1 MKKFRWQFLIILL
14 TGIVVGVLLI
24 TQQPEQRTNVA
35 APQTGGSYSEGLVG
49 SFQRLNPLF
58 DHYNQ
63 PDRDVNRLLFNGLVK
78 FDSAGYPQPDLA
90 LAWGFSKDGLSYNF
104 SLKEDIKWH
113 DGEPFT
119 VDDVIFTIEKMS
131 DPESITPADL
141 KAFWQEIIVNR
152 LDDYNLQFVLPEPF
166 APFMDY
172 LTFGVLPEHLL
183 GGKTFLEIQE
193 SAFNLQPVGTGP
205 YLLDRLVVENNKIA
219 GVILKSN
226 TAYFDGAPFI
236 EEVTFKYYA
245 TSTDMY
251 NAYLDGEIQGLSRVT
266 GDFLVDVLQ
275 DPQVSI
281 YTGRR
286 PELTMVLLNHN
297 DPNVDFLQDVNV
309 RQALMKSINRSVI
322 INQYLSGQ
330 AIAADSPIF
339 PGTWAYYSSSPVAY
353 DPESAINHLKEA
365 EFLFAGENSLVR
377 SKDGKQLS
385 FSMVYPD
392 DEIHKKIAEAIQTDW
407 KKIGVEVLL
416 VPLSYEDLIDQQLVK
431 RDFQAALVDINLSR
445 YPDPDPYPFWD
456 QAQATGGQNY
466 SQWDNRVASEYIEQ
480 ARVTNDLNERIRL
493 YHNFQVVFREE
504 MPALL
509 LYYPVYTYAMK
520 GDVNGVQLGPIYD
533 PSDRLINL
541 KDWFLLVKRNTQDQP
556 AE

>member
-1 MKKFRWQFLIILL
+1 MFRWQFLIILL

-24 TQQPEQRTNVA
+24 TQQPDQTPYVA

-63 PDRDVNRLLFNGLVK
+63 TDRDVNRLLFNGLVK
-78 FDSAGYPQPDLA
+78 FDSSGFPQPDLA
-90 LAWGFSKDGLSYNF
+90 MAWGYSKDGLTYNF

-113 DGEPFT
+113 DGQVFT
-119 VDDVIFTIEKMS
+119 VDDVIFTIEKMR

-141 KAFWQEIIVNR
+141 KAFWQEIKVNR

-172 LTFGVLPEHLL
+172 LTFGVLPEHIL

-193 SAFNLQPVGTGP
+193 SGFNLQPVGTGP
-205 YLLDRLVVENNKIA
+205 YQLDHLIVENNRIS
-219 GVILKSN
+219 GVSLKMN

-236 EEVTFKYYA
+236 EEVSFKYYP

-251 NAYLDGEIQGLSRVT
+251 NAYLDGDIQGLSRVT
-266 GDFLVDVLQ
+266 GDFLMDILL

-330 AIAADSPIF
+330 AIAADSPIL
-339 PGTWAYYSSSPVAY
+339 PGTWAYYSNAPIAY
-353 DPESAINHLKEA
+353 DTESAINHLKEA
-365 EFLFAGENSLVR
+365 GYLFAGENSSVR
-377 SKDGKQLS
+377 SRDGKVLS
-385 FSMVYPD
+385 FTMVYPD
-392 DEIHKKIAEAIQTDW
+392 DEIHKKIAEAIQADW

-416 VPLSYEDLIDQQLVK
+416 KPLTYEDLIDQQLVK
-431 RDFQAALVDINLSR
+431 RDFQAALVDITLSR

-480 ARVTNDLNERIRL
+480 ARITNDLNERIRL

-520 GDVNGVQLGPIYD
+520 GDVNGVQLGPLYD
-533 PSDRLINL
+533 PSDRLVNL
-541 KDWFLLVKRNTQDQP
+541 KDWFLLVKRNIQDQP
-556 AE
+556 SE